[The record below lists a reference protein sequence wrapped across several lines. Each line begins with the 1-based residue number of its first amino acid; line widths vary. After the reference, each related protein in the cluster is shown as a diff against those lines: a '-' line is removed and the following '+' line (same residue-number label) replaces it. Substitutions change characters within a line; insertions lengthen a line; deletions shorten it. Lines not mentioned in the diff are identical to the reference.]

1 MRKGSEG
8 KVGVKKVK
16 TVQRWSQLSGDE
28 RGPISGDLQE
38 HYFERI
44 LNQIVVG
51 SDITPNPLHTLNSF
65 RVPCIIFSESHQV
78 SSHMCI

>member
-8 KVGVKKVK
+8 NVGVKKVK

-44 LNQIVVG
+44 LNHTVIG
-51 SDITPNPLHTLNSF
+51 LDIMPNPFHYC
-65 RVPCIIFSESHQV
+65 REV
-78 SSHMCI
+78 